1 MNQNENNTSAEEVKS
16 LPAAGP
22 NVSATGSGLGRK
34 LTLALIFLITVC
46 LLAWGAFKAVS
57 LLLPKHSQETKVEDG
72 RRFTS
77 PEEYKST
84 GRTRIEPNRVVVIR
98 EANGEK
104 KVVSIPN
111 IPAPAV
117 EATPAPQVHVENTPR
132 EGVLMPDGTF
142 VPDAPKQTAE
152 SKPVFETMPPEVAAA
167 ISGGI
172 DNSMEAAKPALAA
185 STAEEERNLHDA
197 ASDLVPVTT
206 SDIEK
211 EGSQA
216 VPSGALTSPLMGM
229 LAKGNKSRK
238 TSDKAKANAR
248 EYADSDNNL
257 NEKLMPAKIE
267 AGTAGRIH
275 NRYLTLAKGTFINCI
290 LETKVDTT
298 VPGMTSCRIPENIY
312 SMDGR
317 TVLVEAGSRM
327 FGEYRGAL
335 AQGQDRVFVLWTQ
348 IHTPY
353 GVVVDLD
360 SPGADPLG
368 GAGHTGE
375 VDFHWWRRFGNALLF
390 SLIDDSFNF
399 ATMKASERSDGVS
412 YYTTSQ
418 DSMSELIKEAMKQ
431 TGQIPP
437 TIRINQGSRIGI
449 FTARNIDMS
458 SVYELKQKQ

>member
-132 EGVLMPDGTF
+132 EGVLMPDGTI

-167 ISGGI
+167 ISG
-172 DNSMEAAKPALAA
+172 NEAAKPALAA

-360 SPGADPLG
+360 SPGTDPLG

>member
-1 MNQNENNTSAEEVKS
+1 MNQNEDNTSAEEVKS

-167 ISGGI
+167 ISG
-172 DNSMEAAKPALAA
+172 NEAAKPALAA

-360 SPGADPLG
+360 SPGTDPLG

>member
-1 MNQNENNTSAEEVKS
+1 MNQNENKTSAEEVKS
-16 LPAAGP
+16 LPVAGP

-46 LLAWGAFKAVS
+46 LLAWGAFKAVG
-57 LLLPKHSQETKVEDG
+57 LLIPTHSQETKVEDG

-84 GRTRIEPNRVVVIR
+84 GRTQIEPNRVVVIR
-98 EANGEK
+98 EANGERR
-104 KVVSIPN
+104 VVSIPS

-117 EATPAPQVHVENTPR
+117 ETTPAPQVHIENTPR

-167 ISGGI
+167 ISGK
-172 DNSMEAAKPALAA
+172 EEQKPALAT
-185 STAEEERNLHDA
+185 SNPEEERNLHDA

-238 TSDKAKANAR
+238 TTDKANAR

-275 NRYLTLAKGTFINCI
+275 NRFLTLAKGTFINCI

-360 SPGADPLG
+360 SPGTDPLG

-458 SVYELKQKQ
+458 SVYELRQKQ

>member
-34 LTLALIFLITVC
+34 LTLGLIFLITVC

-167 ISGGI
+167 ISG
-172 DNSMEAAKPALAA
+172 NEAAKPALAA

-360 SPGADPLG
+360 SPGTDPLG

-458 SVYELKQKQ
+458 SVYELRQKQ

>member
-1 MNQNENNTSAEEVKS
+1 MHPNT
-16 LPAAGP
+16 AG
-22 NVSATGSGLGRK
+22 
-34 LTLALIFLITVC
+34 
-46 LLAWGAFKAVS
+46 GAPSRAR
-57 LLLPKHSQETKVEDG
+57 G
-72 RRFTS
+72 
-77 PEEYKST
+77 
-84 GRTRIEPNRVVVIR
+84 
-98 EANGEK
+98 
-104 KVVSIPN
+104 
-111 IPAPAV
+111 
-117 EATPAPQVHVENTPR
+117 
-132 EGVLMPDGTF
+132 
-142 VPDAPKQTAE
+142 
-152 SKPVFETMPPEVAAA
+152 
-167 ISGGI
+167 
-172 DNSMEAAKPALAA
+172 AAKPALAA

-360 SPGADPLG
+360 SPGTDPLG

>member
-167 ISGGI
+167 ISG
-172 DNSMEAAKPALAA
+172 NEAAKPALAA

-360 SPGADPLG
+360 SPGTDPLG

-458 SVYELKQKQ
+458 SVYELKQKH

>member
-167 ISGGI
+167 ISG
-172 DNSMEAAKPALAA
+172 NEAAKPALAA

-360 SPGADPLG
+360 SPGTDPLG

-399 ATMKASERSDGVS
+399 ATMKAR
-412 YYTTSQ
+412 
-418 DSMSELIKEAMKQ
+418 KEA
-431 TGQIPP
+431 
-437 TIRINQGSRIGI
+437 
-449 FTARNIDMS
+449 TA
-458 SVYELKQKQ
+458 

>member
-1 MNQNENNTSAEEVKS
+1 MNQNENKTSSEEVKS
-16 LPAAGP
+16 LPVAGP

-34 LTLALIFLITVC
+34 LTLGLIFLITVC

-84 GRTRIEPNRVVVIR
+84 GRTQIEPNRVVVIR

-104 KVVSIPN
+104 KIVSIPN
-111 IPAPAV
+111 SPAPVV
-117 EATPAPQVHVENTPR
+117 ETAPAPQVHIENTPR

-142 VPDAPKQTAE
+142 VLDAPKQTAE
-152 SKPVFETMPPEVAAA
+152 SKPVFETMPPDVAAA
-167 ISGGI
+167 ISG
-172 DNSMEAAKPALAA
+172 SEETKPALAA
-185 STAEEERNLHDA
+185 STAEEERNLHEA

-216 VPSGALTSPLMGM
+216 VPAGALTSPLMGM

-238 TSDKAKANAR
+238 TSDKAKANAK

-360 SPGADPLG
+360 SPGTDPLG

-458 SVYELKQKQ
+458 SVYELRQKQ

>member
-167 ISGGI
+167 ISG
-172 DNSMEAAKPALAA
+172 NEAAKPALAA

-335 AQGQDRVFVLWTQ
+335 AQGQNRVFVLWTQ

-360 SPGADPLG
+360 SPGTDPLG

>member
-167 ISGGI
+167 ISG
-172 DNSMEAAKPALAA
+172 NEAAKPALAA

-335 AQGQDRVFVLWTQ
+335 AQGQDRAFVLWTQ

-360 SPGADPLG
+360 SPGTDPLG

>member
-1 MNQNENNTSAEEVKS
+1 M
-16 LPAAGP
+16 
-22 NVSATGSGLGRK
+22 
-34 LTLALIFLITVC
+34 C

-84 GRTRIEPNRVVVIR
+84 GRTRIDPNRVVVIR

-167 ISGGI
+167 ISG
-172 DNSMEAAKPALAA
+172 NEAAKPALAA
-185 STAEEERNLHDA
+185 STDEEERNLHDA

-360 SPGADPLG
+360 SPGTDPLG

>member
-34 LTLALIFLITVC
+34 MTLALIFLITVC

-167 ISGGI
+167 ISG
-172 DNSMEAAKPALAA
+172 NEAAKPALAA

-360 SPGADPLG
+360 SPGTDPLG

>member
-167 ISGGI
+167 ISG
-172 DNSMEAAKPALAA
+172 NEAAKPALAA

-360 SPGADPLG
+360 SPGTDPLG

-375 VDFHWWRRFGNALLF
+375 VDFHWWRRFGNELLF

>member
-57 LLLPKHSQETKVEDG
+57 LLLPKHSQETKVKDG

-152 SKPVFETMPPEVAAA
+152 SKPVFETMPPEVVAA
-167 ISGGI
+167 ISG
-172 DNSMEAAKPALAA
+172 NEAAKPALAA

-360 SPGADPLG
+360 SPGTDPLG

-458 SVYELKQKQ
+458 SVYELNQKQ

>member
-167 ISGGI
+167 ISG
-172 DNSMEAAKPALAA
+172 NEAAKPALAA

-206 SDIEK
+206 SDSEK

-360 SPGADPLG
+360 SPGTDPLG

>member
-167 ISGGI
+167 ISG
-172 DNSMEAAKPALAA
+172 NEAAKPALAA

-348 IHTPY
+348 IHTPLF
-353 GVVVDLD
+353 GSVVLCNF
-360 SPGADPLG
+360 
-368 GAGHTGE
+368 
-375 VDFHWWRRFGNALLF
+375 FHV
-390 SLIDDSFNF
+390 
-399 ATMKASERSDGVS
+399 T
-412 YYTTSQ
+412 
-418 DSMSELIKEAMKQ
+418 
-431 TGQIPP
+431 
-437 TIRINQGSRIGI
+437 
-449 FTARNIDMS
+449 
-458 SVYELKQKQ
+458 

>member
-167 ISGGI
+167 ISG
-172 DNSMEAAKPALAA
+172 NEAAKPALAA

-327 FGEYRGAL
+327 CGEYRGAL

-360 SPGADPLG
+360 SPGTDPLG

-437 TIRINQGSRIGI
+437 TIRINQGSRIGNQD
-449 FTARNIDMS
+449 RK
-458 SVYELKQKQ
+458 SVV

>member
-132 EGVLMPDGTF
+132 EGVLMPDGIF

-167 ISGGI
+167 ISG
-172 DNSMEAAKPALAA
+172 NEAAKPALAA

-360 SPGADPLG
+360 SPGTDPLG

>member
-84 GRTRIEPNRVVVIR
+84 GRTRTEPNRVVVIR

-167 ISGGI
+167 ISG
-172 DNSMEAAKPALAA
+172 NEAAKPALAA

-360 SPGADPLG
+360 SPGTDPLG

>member
-1 MNQNENNTSAEEVKS
+1 MNQNENKTSSEEVKS

-111 IPAPAV
+111 TPALVV
-117 EATPAPQVHVENTPR
+117 EATPAPQVHVESAPR

-167 ISGGI
+167 ISG
-172 DNSMEAAKPALAA
+172 SEAPKPALAA

-206 SDIEK
+206 SDIEQ

-216 VPSGALTSPLMGM
+216 VPAGALTSPLMGM

-360 SPGADPLG
+360 SPGTDPLG

-458 SVYELKQKQ
+458 SVYELRQKQ

>member
-1 MNQNENNTSAEEVKS
+1 MNQNENKSSAEEVKS

-84 GRTRIEPNRVVVIR
+84 GRTQIEPNRVVVIR

-111 IPAPAV
+111 TPAPAV
-117 EATPAPQVHVENTPR
+117 DATPAPQVHVENTPR

-167 ISGGI
+167 ISG
-172 DNSMEAAKPALAA
+172 NEAPKPVLAA

-229 LAKGNKSRK
+229 LAKGNKGRK

-360 SPGADPLG
+360 SPGTDPLG
-368 GAGHTGE
+368 GAGQTGE

>member
-1 MNQNENNTSAEEVKS
+1 MNQNENKTSAEEVKS
-16 LPAAGP
+16 LPVAGP

-84 GRTRIEPNRVVVIR
+84 GRTQTEPNRVVVIR

-152 SKPVFETMPPEVAAA
+152 SKTVFETMPPEVAAA
-167 ISGGI
+167 ISG
-172 DNSMEAAKPALAA
+172 NEAAKPALAA

-360 SPGADPLG
+360 SPGTDPLG

>member
-22 NVSATGSGLGRK
+22 KVSATGSGLGRK

-167 ISGGI
+167 ISG
-172 DNSMEAAKPALAA
+172 NEAAKPALAA

-360 SPGADPLG
+360 SPGTDPLG

>member
-167 ISGGI
+167 ISG
-172 DNSMEAAKPALAA
+172 NEAAKPALAA

-360 SPGADPLG
+360 SPGTDPLG

-375 VDFHWWRRFGNALLF
+375 VDFHWWRRFGNAVLF

>member
-152 SKPVFETMPPEVAAA
+152 SKPVFETMPPGVAAA
-167 ISGGI
+167 ISG
-172 DNSMEAAKPALAA
+172 NEAAKPALAA

-360 SPGADPLG
+360 SPGTDPLG

>member
-167 ISGGI
+167 ISG
-172 DNSMEAAKPALAA
+172 NEAAKPALAA

-257 NEKLMPAKIE
+257 NEKPMPAKIE

-360 SPGADPLG
+360 SPGTDPLG

>member
-1 MNQNENNTSAEEVKS
+1 M
-16 LPAAGP
+16 
-22 NVSATGSGLGRK
+22 
-34 LTLALIFLITVC
+34 ITVC

-167 ISGGI
+167 ISG
-172 DNSMEAAKPALAA
+172 NEAAKPALAA

-360 SPGADPLG
+360 SPGTDPLG

>member
-167 ISGGI
+167 ISG
-172 DNSMEAAKPALAA
+172 NEAAKPALAA

-197 ASDLVPVTT
+197 ASDLVPVRT

-360 SPGADPLG
+360 SPGTDPLG

>member
-167 ISGGI
+167 ISG
-172 DNSMEAAKPALAA
+172 NEAAKPALAA

-360 SPGADPLG
+360 SPGTDPLG
-368 GAGHTGE
+368 GVGHTGE

>member
-1 MNQNENNTSAEEVKS
+1 MNQNENKTSSEEVKS
-16 LPAAGP
+16 LPVAGP

-34 LTLALIFLITVC
+34 LTLGLIFLITVC

-84 GRTRIEPNRVVVIR
+84 GRTQIEPNRVVVIR

-111 IPAPAV
+111 TPAPVV
-117 EATPAPQVHVENTPR
+117 EATPAPQVHVESAPR

-167 ISGGI
+167 ISG
-172 DNSMEAAKPALAA
+172 NEEPKPALAA

-216 VPSGALTSPLMGM
+216 VPAGALTSPLMGM

-238 TSDKAKANAR
+238 TTDKTKANAR

-360 SPGADPLG
+360 SPGTDPLG

-458 SVYELKQKQ
+458 SVYELRQKQ

>member
-46 LLAWGAFKAVS
+46 RLAWGAFKAVS

-167 ISGGI
+167 ISG
-172 DNSMEAAKPALAA
+172 NEAAKPALAA

-360 SPGADPLG
+360 SPGTDPLG

>member
-167 ISGGI
+167 ISG
-172 DNSMEAAKPALAA
+172 NEAAKPALAA

-267 AGTAGRIH
+267 AGNAGRIH

-360 SPGADPLG
+360 SPGTDPLG

>member
-167 ISGGI
+167 ISG
-172 DNSMEAAKPALAA
+172 NEAAKPALAA

-290 LETKVDTT
+290 LETNVDTT

-360 SPGADPLG
+360 SPGTDPLG

-458 SVYELKQKQ
+458 SVYELRQKQ

>member
-1 MNQNENNTSAEEVKS
+1 
-16 LPAAGP
+16 
-22 NVSATGSGLGRK
+22 
-34 LTLALIFLITVC
+34 
-46 LLAWGAFKAVS
+46 
-57 LLLPKHSQETKVEDG
+57 
-72 RRFTS
+72 
-77 PEEYKST
+77 
-84 GRTRIEPNRVVVIR
+84 
-98 EANGEK
+98 
-104 KVVSIPN
+104 
-111 IPAPAV
+111 
-117 EATPAPQVHVENTPR
+117 
-132 EGVLMPDGTF
+132 MPDGTF

-152 SKPVFETMPPEVAAA
+152 SKPVFETMPPDVAAA
-167 ISGGI
+167 ISG
-172 DNSMEAAKPALAA
+172 SEETKPALAA
-185 STAEEERNLHDA
+185 STAEEERNLHEA

-216 VPSGALTSPLMGM
+216 VPAGALTSPLMGM

-238 TSDKAKANAR
+238 TSDKAKANAK

-360 SPGADPLG
+360 SPGTDPLG

-449 FTARNIDMS
+449 FTGQKYRHEFRVRTQAEAVRKKGVCAVTGRVDFS
-458 SVYELKQKQ
+458 ALSEFRKKVEKHLEETSTETDELNPQSAHRALNPGSPFQPTPDGNALPKDRVKTPQQGFTSESWKKSLPRTE

>member
-167 ISGGI
+167 ISG
-172 DNSMEAAKPALAA
+172 NEAAKPALAA

-360 SPGADPLG
+360 SPGTDPLG

-458 SVYELKQKQ
+458 SVSELKQKQ

>member
-34 LTLALIFLITVC
+34 LTLGLIFLITVC

-167 ISGGI
+167 ISG
-172 DNSMEAAKPALAA
+172 NEAAKPALAA

-360 SPGADPLG
+360 SPGTDPLG

>member
-34 LTLALIFLITVC
+34 LMLALIFLITVC

-167 ISGGI
+167 ISG
-172 DNSMEAAKPALAA
+172 NEAAKPALAA

-360 SPGADPLG
+360 SPGTDPLG

>member
-46 LLAWGAFKAVS
+46 LLVWGAFKAVS

-167 ISGGI
+167 ISG
-172 DNSMEAAKPALAA
+172 NEAAKPALAA

-360 SPGADPLG
+360 SPGTDPLG

>member
-1 MNQNENNTSAEEVKS
+1 MNQNENKTSSEEVKS

-84 GRTRIEPNRVVVIR
+84 GRTQIEPNRVVVIR

-111 IPAPAV
+111 TPALVV
-117 EATPAPQVHVENTPR
+117 EATPAPQVHVESAPR

-167 ISGGI
+167 ISG
-172 DNSMEAAKPALAA
+172 SEAPKPALAA

-206 SDIEK
+206 SDIEQ

-216 VPSGALTSPLMGM
+216 VPAGALTSPLMGM

-360 SPGADPLG
+360 SPGTDPLG

-458 SVYELKQKQ
+458 SVYELRQKQ